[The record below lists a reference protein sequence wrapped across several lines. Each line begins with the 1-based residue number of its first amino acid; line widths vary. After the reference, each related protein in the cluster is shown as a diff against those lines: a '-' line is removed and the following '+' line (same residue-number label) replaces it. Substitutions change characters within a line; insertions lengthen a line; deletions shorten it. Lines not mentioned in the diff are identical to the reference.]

1 MRSFSRKSFFPLKKN
16 YNINNLIDLLEDQII
31 SKKVNNNFVIN
42 EVSSLDIIR
51 DNSIIFLDKEL
62 NDERFKNNNI
72 HIITNNIQNNS
83 FYENIS
89 CVKNLNFS
97 FNKCLNN
104 MFSHDDQLGFKDDLE
119 LINGSY
125 ISKYSKIS
133 NSSEIGKNCFISR
146 GVEIGN
152 NSIIKN
158 NVVIKNTIIGN
169 NVVISDNT
177 SLGTTGFGF
186 DFKIRGSS
194 NLNPQIGIVFI
205 DDNVHIGA
213 SCTVDRGKIDY
224 TCVGKNS
231 MIDNMVHIAHNVIIG
246 DNACIAAQTGI
257 SGSVIIGNNVTIGG
271 KVGLA
276 GHINIGNNV
285 IIAARSGVTKNIK
298 DNSTV
303 AGFPAIDIK
312 EWKKN
317 LIRQKRHGH

>member
-1 MRSFSRKSFFPLKKN
+1 MRSFLRKNFFPFKKK
-16 YNINNLIDLLEDQII
+16 YNIEDLIILLEDQII
-31 SKKVNNNFVIN
+31 SKKVNNNFIVN
-42 EVSSLDIIR
+42 DVSSLNVIR
-51 DNSIIFLDKEL
+51 DNSIIFIDKEL

-72 HIITNNIQNNS
+72 HIISNNIQNER
-83 FYENIS
+83 FYKNIS
-89 CVKNLNFS
+89 IVKNLNFCY
-97 FNKCLNN
+97 NNILNN
-104 MFSHDDQLGFKDDLE
+104 IFSHDDQLGFKDDLE
-119 LINGSY
+119 FINGSY
-125 ISKYSKIS
+125 ISKYSKIN
-133 NSSEIGKNCFISR
+133 NSSEIGKNCLISR
-146 GVEIGN
+146 GVIIGN

-169 NVVISDNT
+169 NVVINDNT

-213 SCTVDRGKIDY
+213 SCTIDRGKIDY

-317 LIRQKRHGH
+317 LIRQKRYGY